1 MKREK
6 IDLNA
11 YINRE
16 IPCSC
21 GHTHFSGVK
30 LIDID
35 RGAVTRL
42 PGHIRD
48 LGYNKVFIVAD
59 INTWEAAG
67 ARAAVEL
74 SAAGIVFDKVI
85 LDYEEVI
92 PDEQV
97 IGEIMTAYPMGYD
110 LVLGIGSGT
119 LNDLCKFVS
128 HRLGI
133 DYIVFATAPSMDGFV
148 SIGSALMLHHV
159 KTTLDAHG
167 PVAVVGDTDILSAA
181 PMYLIA
187 AGLGDTLGKYTCLLD
202 WKLANLINGEY
213 YCKEVVGMVETAL
226 KTVRAQ
232 STKVQSRDPEA
243 VKAVTEALV
252 LTGIAMSFVGN
263 SRPASGCEHHL
274 AHYWEMKALM
284 EGKMPEKH
292 GTQVGVGMILALK
305 LYDKLAA
312 EQPDFDAAMKRPY
325 DKEAWE
331 RRIRDYYGEA
341 AYGIIALEAKAQKN
355 DVAKR
360 NERLAVMKENWA
372 KIQQMIRDDL
382 PKAEDMIDLMTSLKA
397 PVTPEEIGVSAQ
409 RAKEAVRVAKEV
421 RDRYTLLQILWDLGL
436 ADQYAKET
444 ISRGS

>member
-16 IPCSC
+16 IPCAC

-30 LIDID
+30 RIDID
-35 RGAVTRL
+35 RGAVKRL

-48 LGYNKVFIVAD
+48 LGYKKVFIVAD

-74 SAAGIVFDKVI
+74 KAAGIEFDKVI

-97 IGEIMTAYPMGYD
+97 IGEIMTAYPVGYD

-133 DYIVFATAPSMDGFV
+133 DYIIFATAPSMDGFV

-159 KTTLDAHG
+159 KTTLDCQG

-181 PMYLIA
+181 PMKLIA

-202 WKLANLINGEY
+202 WKLAHLINGEY
-213 YCKEVVGMVETAL
+213 YCQEVVDMVETAL
-226 KTVRAQ
+226 ETVKEQ
-232 STKVQSRDPEA
+232 SAKVQTRDPEA
-243 VKAVTEALV
+243 VKAVTQALV

-263 SRPASGCEHHL
+263 SRPASGCEHHF
-274 AHYWEMKALM
+274 AHYWEMTALM
-284 EGKMPEKH
+284 EGRMPANH
-292 GTQVGVGMILALK
+292 GTQVGVGMILAMK
-305 LYDKLAA
+305 LYHRLAK
-312 EQPDFDAAMKRPY
+312 EQPDFEAAMSRPF
-325 DKEAWE
+325 DRAAWE
-331 RRIRDYYGEA
+331 ARMRECYGIA
-341 AYGIIALEAKAQKN
+341 ADGIIALENKAGKN
-355 DVAKR
+355 DIAKR
-360 NERLAVMKENWA
+360 DKRLAVIRDNWK
-372 KIQQMIRDDL
+372 KIQEMIEENL
-382 PKAEDMIDLMTSLKA
+382 PETEEMTALLKSLNA
-397 PVTPEEIGVSAQ
+397 PVEPEEMDVPAQ
-409 RAKEAVRVAKEV
+409 RAREAVEVAKEV
-421 RDRYTLLQILWDLGL
+421 RDRYTLLQLLWDLGL
-436 ADQYAKET
+436 AAKYAET
-444 ISRGS
+444 V

>member
-1 MKREK
+1 MSKNENK
-6 IDLNA
+6 AQIDLNS
-11 YINRE
+11 YVNRE

-35 RGAVTRL
+35 QGAVTRL
-42 PGHIRD
+42 PGHIKE
-48 LGYNKVFIVAD
+48 LGYKKVFIVAD
-59 INTWEAAG
+59 INTWKAAG
-67 ARAAVEL
+67 EQAA
-74 SAAGIVFDKVI
+74 AALAAEGIPYEKVI
-85 LDYEEVI
+85 LDYEEVV
-92 PDEQV
+92 PDEKV

-110 LVLGIGSGT
+110 LVLGVGSGT

-133 DYIVFATAPSMDGFV
+133 DYIIFATAPSMDGFV

-181 PMYLIA
+181 PMHLIA

-202 WKLANLINGEY
+202 WKLANLITGEY

-232 STKVQSRDPEA
+232 SAEVRQRDPEA

-305 LYDKLAA
+305 LYNKLAA
-312 EQPDFDAAMKRPY
+312 EEPDFDAAMDRPY

-341 AYGIIALEAKAQKN
+341 AEGIIALEAKAQKN

-360 NERLAVMKENWA
+360 NERLAVMKEHWA
-372 KIQQMIRDDL
+372 VIQQMIRDDL
-382 PKAEDMIDLMTSLKA
+382 PKIEEMIDLMTSLKA
-397 PVTPEEIGVSAQ
+397 PVEPEEMGVSRQ
-409 RAKEAVRVAKEV
+409 RAVEAVEVAKEV

-436 ADQYAKET
+436 SDKYAQE
-444 ISRGS
+444 I

>member
-16 IPCSC
+16 IPCYC

-42 PGHIRD
+42 PGHIRG
-48 LGYNKVFIVAD
+48 LGYKKVFIVAD
-59 INTWEAAG
+59 VNTWEAAG

-74 SAAGIVFDKVI
+74 REAGITFDKVI

-133 DYIVFATAPSMDGFV
+133 DYIIFATAPSMDGFV

-159 KTTLDAHG
+159 KTTLDCQG
-167 PVAVVGDTDILSAA
+167 PVAVIGDTDILSAA
-181 PMYLIA
+181 PMKLIA

-202 WKLANLINGEY
+202 WKLAHLINGEY
-213 YCKEVVGMVETAL
+213 YCQEVVDMVETAL
-226 KTVRAQ
+226 ETVKEQ
-232 STKVQSRDPEA
+232 SAKVQTRDPEA

-263 SRPASGCEHHL
+263 SRPASGCEHHF
-274 AHYWEMKALM
+274 AHYWEMTALM
-284 EGKMPEKH
+284 EGRMPANH
-292 GTQVGVGMILALK
+292 GTQVGVGMILAMK
-305 LYDKLAA
+305 LYHKLAK
-312 EQPDFDAAMKRPY
+312 EQPDFEAAMNRPF
-325 DKEAWE
+325 DRAAW
-331 RRIRDYYGEA
+331 
-341 AYGIIALEAKAQKN
+341 
-355 DVAKR
+355 VAR
-360 NERLAVMKENWA
+360 MRE
-372 KIQQMIRDDL
+372 
-382 PKAEDMIDLMTSLKA
+382 
-397 PVTPEEIGVSAQ
+397 
-409 RAKEAVRVAKEV
+409 
-421 RDRYTLLQILWDLGL
+421 
-436 ADQYAKET
+436 
-444 ISRGS
+444 

>member
-16 IPCSC
+16 ISCSC

-59 INTWEAAG
+59 INTWDAAG

-133 DYIVFATAPSMDGFV
+133 DYIIFATAPSMDGFV

-159 KTTLDAHG
+159 KTTLDCQG
-167 PVAVVGDTDILSAA
+167 PVAVIGDTDILSAA
-181 PMYLIA
+181 PMKLIA

-202 WKLANLINGEY
+202 WKLAHLINGEY
-213 YCKEVVGMVETAL
+213 YCQEVVDMVETAL
-226 KTVRAQ
+226 ETVKEQ
-232 STKVQSRDPEA
+232 SAKVQTRDPEA

-263 SRPASGCEHHL
+263 SRPASGCEHHF
-274 AHYWEMKALM
+274 AHYWEMTALM
-284 EGKMPEKH
+284 EGRMPANH
-292 GTQVGVGMILALK
+292 GTQVGVGMILAMR
-305 LYDKLAA
+305 LYHKLAK
-312 EQPDFDAAMKRPY
+312 EQPDF
-325 DKEAWE
+325 EE
-331 RRIRDYYGEA
+331 
-341 AYGIIALEAKAQKN
+341 N
-355 DVAKR
+355 DIAKR
-360 NERLAVMKENWA
+360 DRRLAVIRDNWK
-372 KIQQMIRDDL
+372 KIQEMIEENL
-382 PKAEDMIDLMTSLKA
+382 PETEEMIDLLRSLNA
-397 PVTPEEIGVSAQ
+397 PVEPEDMGVTAQ
-409 RAKEAVRVAKEV
+409 RACEAVEVAKEV
-421 RDRYTLLQILWDLGL
+421 RDRYTLLQLLWDLGL
-436 ADQYAKET
+436 AAQYAET
-444 ISRGS
+444 V

>member
-48 LGYNKVFIVAD
+48 LGYKKVFIVAD

-67 ARAAVEL
+67 ARVAVEL
-74 SAAGIVFDKVI
+74 RAAGIVFDKVV

-133 DYIVFATAPSMDGFV
+133 DYIIFATAPSMDGFV

-159 KTTLDAHG
+159 KTTLDCQG
-167 PVAVVGDTDILSAA
+167 PVAVIGDTDILSAA
-181 PMYLIA
+181 PMKLIA

-202 WKLANLINGEY
+202 WKLAHLI
-213 YCKEVVGMVETAL
+213 
-226 KTVRAQ
+226 
-232 STKVQSRDPEA
+232 EA

-263 SRPASGCEHHL
+263 SRPASGCEHHF
-274 AHYWEMKALM
+274 AHYWEMTALM
-284 EGKMPEKH
+284 EGRMPANH
-292 GTQVGVGMILALK
+292 GTQVGVGMILAMR
-305 LYDKLAA
+305 LYHKLAK
-312 EQPDFDAAMKRPY
+312 EQPDFEAAMNRPF
-325 DKEAWE
+325 DRAAWE
-331 RRIRDYYGEA
+331 ARMRECYGIA
-341 AYGIIALEAKAQKN
+341 ADGIIALENKAGKN
-355 DVAKR
+355 DIAKR
-360 NERLAVMKENWA
+360 DQRLIV
-372 KIQQMIRDDL
+372 IRDNWKQIREMIEENL
-382 PKAEDMIDLMTSLKA
+382 PETEEMTALLRSLNAPVEPEDM
-397 PVTPEEIGVSAQ
+397 GVSTQ
-409 RAKEAVRVAKEV
+409 REREAVEVAKEV
-421 RDRYTLLQILWDLGL
+421 RDRYTLLQLLWDLGL
-436 ADQYAKET
+436 AAKYAET
-444 ISRGS
+444 V